1 MSLEPS
7 LEGVG
12 DGVGE
17 LDDSARERGDFIA
30 ELEEEV
36 SEWGA
41 GRDKLSVREGRKAAG
56 ERALAAL
63 QEAEAGREAAKKI
76 QADNDQLRRQ
86 LLENYDSRPARVGLV
101 GAAAARW
108 GVGVVAQLEGDGS
121 GVGCAGRALHV
132 QDVEP
137 RTVATH
143 RNNAAVLHQAV

>member
-12 DGVGE
+12 EGVGA
-17 LDDSARERGDFIA
+17 LDDSSRERGDFIA

-36 SEWGA
+36 SEWGV

-76 QADNDQLRRQ
+76 QADNDQTGAASGIAQ
-86 LLENYDSRPARVGLV
+86 AVPAR
-101 GAAAARW
+101 RKI
-108 GVGVVAQLEGDGS
+108 EGRKRKS
-121 GVGCAGRALHV
+121 
-132 QDVEP
+132 
-137 RTVATH
+137 ATSI
-143 RNNAAVLHQAV
+143 

>member
-36 SEWGA
+36 SEWGV

-63 QEAEAGREAAKKI
+63 QDRRRDEHDADAVGNADGERDGGGNSGRARAEARNFQG
-76 QADNDQLRRQ
+76 QL
-86 LLENYDSRPARVGLV
+86 
-101 GAAAARW
+101 GANAAARQSS
-108 GVGVVAQLEGDGS
+108 GHSSALRCAQGT
-121 GVGCAGRALHV
+121 V
-132 QDVEP
+132 QDADCDVPCVQCPE
-137 RTVATH
+137 
-143 RNNAAVLHQAV
+143 